1 METIREQSKNPAVA
15 GIVSFVL
22 GVLIGLIVLGWW
34 LFPVK
39 WVDATPNEL
48 SYEYK
53 IEYLRTS
60 IEAFGFNGDIAQA
73 QTRYASLGNDA
84 ANALNDITAAPG
96 NLPPELIN
104 SFRVTVTG
112 EMPSE
117 APSEITPEAPVNE
130 KTGGSIWGKLLPI
143 LCVLVIIVIGAG
155 AAFFFLKQRGGFG
168 GNDVAEKTSPP
179 VSEQPSEMIDTS
191 IQEDVST
198 EYQTPAVQPPL
209 GQFMATYR
217 IGDDLFDDSFSIDS
231 QSGEFLGECGV
242 GISETIGVG
251 DPKKVTAFEVWLF
264 DKNDIQTI
272 TKVFMSAHAFED
284 NAIRQRLAAKG
295 EPILTEVGTET
306 ILETQTL
313 QLIARVVDMQYGEGA
328 LPSESFFN
336 QFSLELVVMQK
347 AQ

>member
-1 METIREQSKNPAVA
+1 METIREQSKNPVVV
-15 GIVSFVL
+15 GVVSFVL
-22 GVLIGLIVLGWW
+22 GILIGLVVLGWW

-39 WVDATPNEL
+39 WVNATPNEL
-48 SYEYK
+48 SYEHK
-53 IEYLRTS
+53 VEYLRTS

-73 QTRYASLGNDA
+73 QMRFASLGDDA
-84 ANALNDITAAPG
+84 EGALNDIIAAPG

-104 SFRVTVTG
+104 SFHVTVTG
-112 EMPSE
+112 QMPSE
-117 APSEITPEAPVNE
+117 VPVVTTPETSVEEPS
-130 KTGGSIWGKLLPI
+130 GGSIWGKLIPI
-143 LCVLVIIVIGAG
+143 LCVIAILVIGAG

-168 GNDVAEKTSPP
+168 GNDVAERTTPL
-179 VSEQPSEMIDTS
+179 VEEEPSEVVDTT
-191 IQEDVST
+191 IQADVST
-198 EYQTPAVQPPL
+198 EYQTPPVQPPL

-284 NAIRQRLAAKG
+284 NTIRQRLTAKG
-295 EPILTEVGTET
+295 EPVLAEMGTET

-336 QFSLELVVMQK
+336 QFSLELIVMQK
-347 AQ
+347 A